1 MQTSIRL
8 ISGDFLARVLAITAS
23 AAVCFVAGPRT
34 LCAQSTLD
42 RLRGG
47 ENAVIGI
54 ANDPPF
60 MSMTPDGKPD
70 GIGPSIDKAVLG
82 QMGVS
87 AVAAQVMEYG
97 ALIPAVRA
105 HRIIFASGGAL
116 NITPERCQAVL
127 FSEPTTC
134 MGDAFVVRADPGQS
148 VTTYKEVADRGLKI
162 GVCGGCTME
171 KFALGAGVK
180 RENLVI
186 FPDDVSGLKMLLD
199 KRIDVL
205 ASGAGPMTHVRATSS
220 NPSLTALIQV
230 KDAPMSCT
238 GAVFSKEDAEFR
250 NAYNAGLKK
259 IQESG
264 EYTAIL
270 KKFGN
275 EELAS
280 LVTSRSTAL
289 LCQQ

>member
-1 MQTSIRL
+1 MPTSIRVAL
-8 ISGDFLARVLAITAS
+8 GNLARVLGVSAI
-23 AAVCFVAGPRT
+23 AATCLVAGART
-34 LCAQSTLD
+34 LRAQSTLD

-47 ENAVIGI
+47 ENVVIGI

-60 MSMTPDGKPD
+60 MSLTPDGKPA

-105 HRIIFASGGAL
+105 NRIIFASGGAL

-134 MGDAFVVRADPGQS
+134 MGDAFVVRADAGQS
-148 VTTYKEVADRGLKI
+148 VTTYKDLANRGLRV

-171 KFALGAGVK
+171 KFALSAGVK

-186 FPDDVSGLKMLLD
+186 FPDDVSGFKMLLD

-205 ASGAGPMTHVRATSS
+205 ASGAGPMAHVRATSS

-230 KDAPMSCT
+230 KDAPVSCT
-238 GAVFSKEDAEFR
+238 GAVFRKDDAEFR
-250 NAYNAGLKK
+250 NAYNVGLRK
-259 IQESG
+259 IQETG
-264 EYTAIL
+264 EYSAIL

-275 EELAS
+275 EELAT
-280 LVTSRSTAL
+280 LVTSRSTAQ